1 MEEKLLIVF
10 SIPIV
15 WFIAILVY
23 KIISLFCL
31 WIKYKFESIK
41 GRIIKKGIDYLINQK
56 INQLK

>member
-41 GRIIKKGIDYLINQK
+41 NKEF
-56 INQLK
+56 QLWD